1 MSTKTVVTE
10 KRGGIR
16 HSFWFHLLLVIIIS
30 AVLYVLFFSSL
41 GWLTRHG
48 DDVKVPSVI
57 GKDVKTAVSML
68 HSLGFDVEV
77 DSTYEP
83 EQKAQLVLR
92 QSPDVGE
99 IVKNGRTLFLT
110 VNKSEPPTTPMPNLV
125 GFTFRSALLILKSNR
140 LLLGDTTYK
149 PDIGIDN
156 VLEVLFKGVPIRPG
170 MLIPQG
176 SKISFVLGSGLG
188 DQVISVPDVTGM
200 TFSVAKETLAASGIQ
215 SNDFF
220 DEVITDTA
228 NAKVYKQVP
237 NAINELGAP
246 NNIRAGDFVELYYK
260 VNPTQ
265 QEIDSLKSI
274 GRVTSQPTTDTSKQ

>member
-1 MSTKTVVTE
+1 MSSKTIVATE
-10 KRGGIR
+10 RRGIR
-16 HSFWFHLLLVIIIS
+16 QSFWFHLLLILVLC

-41 GWLTRHG
+41 GLLTRHG

-57 GKDVKTAVSML
+57 GKDVKTAVTML
-68 HSLGFDVEV
+68 HGMGFDVEV

-83 EQKAQLVLR
+83 EQKSQLVLR

-99 IVKNGRTLFLT
+99 IVKNGRTLYLT
-110 VNKSEPPTTPMPNLV
+110 VNKSEPPVTPVPNLV
-125 GFTFRSALLILKSNR
+125 GFTFRSAVLVLKSNR

-156 VLEVLFKGVPIRPG
+156 VLEVLYKGVPIRPG

-200 TFSVAKETLAASGIQ
+200 TFAEAKETLAGSSIQ
-215 SNDFF
+215 STDNF
-220 DEVITDTA
+220 DDVITDTA
-228 NAKVYKQVP
+228 SSKVYSQVP
-237 NAINELGAP
+237 NAINELGSP
-246 NNIRAGDFVELYYK
+246 NNIRAGDYVELHFK
-260 VNPTQ
+260 MNPSQ
-265 QEIDSLKSI
+265 EEIDSIKNA
-274 GRVTSQPTTDTSKQ
+274 GRIKPIKANDTAQ